1 LYLHH
6 GITLLSALITNLFIS
21 MEHQPSLSRDQHAL
35 STTDW
40 LITLII
46 TVIPIVG
53 FVMLFIWAF
62 GSDTNESKANWAKAT
77 LILYAI
83 SLALTILFFV
93 LFGAAFMAGIG
104 NMS

>member
-1 LYLHH
+1 
-6 GITLLSALITNLFIS
+6 
-21 MEHQPSLSRDQHAL
+21 MEHQPSLSRDTSVQ

-46 TVIPIVG
+46 TAIPLVG
-53 FVMLFIWAF
+53 FVMLFVWAF

-83 SLALTILFFV
+83 SVVIAILFFTM
-93 LFGAAFMAGIG
+93 FGAAFLAGIG
-104 NMS
+104 DMN